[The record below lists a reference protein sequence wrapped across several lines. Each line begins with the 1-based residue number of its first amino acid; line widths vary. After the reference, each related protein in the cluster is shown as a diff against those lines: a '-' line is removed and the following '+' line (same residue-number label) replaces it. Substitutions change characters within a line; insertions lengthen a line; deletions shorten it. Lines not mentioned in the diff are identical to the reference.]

1 MKKYIIG
8 FVILVVI
15 VVAALEF
22 GGNDEVVTKISNNEY
37 QISLIAE
44 NIVINDGVKQ
54 LSADDMKSHSAE
66 ITSRM
71 NDANLC
77 TSGFTIN
84 GMSLMN
90 NRLGGLKGQLAKNIN
105 IVNYSISCK

>member
-8 FVILVVI
+8 LVIAVLI
-15 VVAALEF
+15 IVAALEF
-22 GGNDEVVTKISNNEY
+22 GSNDEAVKKISNNEY

-44 NIVINDGVKQ
+44 NIIIKDGVKQ
-54 LSADDMKSHSAE
+54 LSADDKKNHSAE

-71 NDANLC
+71 NDAKLC
-77 TSGFTIN
+77 TSGFSIN
-84 GMSLMN
+84 GLSLMN
-90 NRLGGLKGQLAKNIN
+90 NQFGGLKGQLAKNIN